1 MLRLRDP
8 GTGIAGPKYGISCRG
23 LAPRALPP
31 APGWADRPVFGGS
44 CTPKALIDIKA
55 QIWRFSTGDA
65 MTTSTARV
73 GAIFKEQVRSGP
85 PLRRPTA
92 LRTKTT
98 GNNLQIGGEHGEG
111 RGKARTI
118 HGPTQSH
125 SRRRER
131 KDREEHDTKNKVDRR
146 AGLHLSQPKEEARR
160 APKITKLLSQKDTSL
175 GNRKPEACRT
185 SNAHQHDPGPRPSS
199 EQKAPEMAILGHL
212 RATVQTHRQV

>member
-1 MLRLRDP
+1 
-8 GTGIAGPKYGISCRG
+8 
-23 LAPRALPP
+23 
-31 APGWADRPVFGGS
+31 
-44 CTPKALIDIKA
+44 
-55 QIWRFSTGDA
+55 

-199 EQKAPEMAILGHL
+199 RAESPGDGDSWPSPVHSENAPPGLKERRQTPGRQARASTRRGPTQRPSRTYGPGHGPSMPNRRL
-212 RATVQTHRQV
+212 WA